1 MRARKLPINAG
12 EKIYYPLSD
21 IYSASLTI
29 VSYLSSDPNAGGKY
43 KDLFSPSY
51 VSVSEKNGLFDL
63 VSKFLIANF
72 AEHEIFLKNDIPL
85 EEKINFLADE
95 GYFVAPIFKNG
106 TEKKYSAT
114 FKRGY
119 EEVGGLI
126 TSRGF
131 EKKQAEMF
139 VKELNGEPFVFNVL
153 YQSTREAPYDLSRPL
168 YAVIDIQEVKE
179 AAAQVELTESKK
191 LARMDWHM
199 LSKMSLECKKNCW
212 LDAVSQDARAF
223 SLAPDDIKC
232 NQWSII
238 AAAKKVKNP
247 EVILSCAKEGEG
259 LLKACDMLLRTKV
272 ITFEQIPV
280 KLQEHKSFDRYKV
293 AKEVKPWQPA
303 SNYDNKNP
311 RTREFGQSVSI

>member
-21 IYSASLTI
+21 IYSSSLTV
-29 VSYLSSDPNAGGKY
+29 VSYLSSDPNMGGKY

-51 VSVSEKNGLFDL
+51 ISVSEKNGLFDL
-63 VSKFLIANF
+63 VSKFLIDNF
-72 AEHEIFLKNDIPL
+72 SEHEISMRKNISL
-85 EEKINFLADE
+85 EEKIDFLADE

-106 TEKKYSAT
+106 EDKKYSAT

-139 VKELNGEPFVFNVL
+139 AKELNGEPFVFNVL
-153 YQSTREAPYDLSRPL
+153 YQNTKEDPNNLSHPL

-179 AAAQVELTESKK
+179 AATQVELTEAKK
-191 LARMDWHM
+191 LAKIDWRS
-199 LSKMSLECKKNCW
+199 LSKMSTECKKNCW

-223 SLAPDDIKC
+223 SLVPDDIKS

-247 EVILSCAKEGEG
+247 EIILSSAKEGEG

-272 ITFEQIPV
+272 ITFDQIPV
-280 KLQEHKSFDRYKV
+280 SLQELNRFNRYKV
-293 AKEVKPWQPA
+293 TKEVKPWKPV
-303 SNYDNKNP
+303 DNHNKDRSPNM
-311 RTREFGQSVSI
+311 REFEVTI